1 MCAFFEISD
10 APAKRIDL
18 QSHTFFIQKPSYVL
32 YTTITLLSSYYH
44 IINISSLYDYHR
56 SIFFFQLQVKVCR
69 YIILE
74 YHSLLMFLSEP
85 SKCKSWLL

>member
-69 YIILE
+69 LGVSP
-74 YHSLLMFLSEP
+74 SLVSRWREAYSF
-85 SKCKSWLL
+85 